1 LHPVETAKRRPM
13 EHGDKD
19 HVAIRSRG
27 PLPLVMQGASP
38 PEAATHEERRSV
50 IVSVSTECFPEL
62 SLSNAMERLAELE
75 YTAVEID
82 VHEHGGHLQPARVAA
97 NPDLAIREC
106 SDLQR
111 LRPVAV
117 SFAAAESPTMYDQFE
132 SCCRLAKSLGVVTM
146 VVESSELGT
155 PFNGEIERLRKLVS
169 IAAGL
174 DALVGVK
181 TEAGRMTQDA
191 ETTASL
197 CRNVPGL
204 GVTLDPSHF
213 IFGHKKVASWESI
226 LKYVC
231 HVHLRDTKQDT
242 FQVRIGQGSV
252 EYGKLFNQ
260 LERVGYKRALSV
272 HLPPLPNVD
281 QVAELR
287 KMRLLLE
294 SLL

>member
-1 LHPVETAKRRPM
+1 M
-13 EHGDKD
+13 
-19 HVAIRSRG
+19 
-27 PLPLVMQGASP
+27 
-38 PEAATHEERRSV
+38 
-50 IVSVSTECFPEL
+50 IVSVSTECFPDL
-62 SLSNAMERLAELE
+62 PLAKAMERLAELE

-82 VHEHGGHLQPARVAA
+82 VHENGGHLQPALVASDPEA
-97 NPDLAIREC
+97 AIREC

-117 SFAAAESPTMYDQFE
+117 SFAAAETPTMYDQF
-132 SCCRLAKSLGVVTM
+132 SACCRLAKSLGVVTM

-155 PFNGEIERLRKLVS
+155 PFNGEIERLRKLVA
-169 IAAGL
+169 IATDL
-174 DALVGVK
+174 DAVVGVK
-181 TEAGRMTQDA
+181 TASGRMTQDA

-213 IFGHKKVASWESI
+213 IFGHKKQASWEAI

-231 HVHLRDTKQDT
+231 HVHLRDTKPDA
-242 FQVRIGQGSV
+242 FQVRIGQGNI

-272 HLPPLPNVD
+272 HVPPLENVD
-281 QVAELR
+281 QVSELR

>member
-1 LHPVETAKRRPM
+1 M
-13 EHGDKD
+13 
-19 HVAIRSRG
+19 
-27 PLPLVMQGASP
+27 
-38 PEAATHEERRSV
+38 

-62 SLSNAMERLAELE
+62 PLANAMERLAELE

-82 VHEHGGHLQPARVAA
+82 VHEHGGHLQPAQVAA
-97 NPDLAIREC
+97 SPELAIREC

-117 SFAAAESPTMYDQFE
+117 SFAAADCPTMYDQFE

-155 PFNGEIERLRKLVS
+155 PFN

-174 DALVGVK
+174 DAIVGVK

-204 GVTLDPSHF
+204 WVTLDPSHF
-213 IFGHKKVASWESI
+213 IFGHKKMASWESI

>member
-1 LHPVETAKRRPM
+1 M
-13 EHGDKD
+13 
-19 HVAIRSRG
+19 
-27 PLPLVMQGASP
+27 
-38 PEAATHEERRSV
+38 

-62 SLSNAMERLAELE
+62 PLAKAMERLAELE
-75 YTAVEID
+75 YMAVEID
-82 VHEHGGHLQPARVAA
+82 VHENGSHLQPVRVAA
-97 NPDLAIREC
+97 SPEEAIREC

-117 SFAAAESPTMYDQFE
+117 SFAAVESATMYDQFAA
-132 SCCRLAKSLGVVTM
+132 CCRLAKSLGVVSM

-155 PFNGEIERLRKLVS
+155 PFNGEIERLRKVVG
-169 IAAGL
+169 IASGL
-174 DALVGVK
+174 DAVVGVK
-181 TEAGRMTQDA
+181 TAAGRMTQDA

-213 IFGHKKVASWESI
+213 IFGHKKQASWEPI

-231 HVHLRDTKQDT
+231 HVHLRDSRPDA
-242 FQVRIGQGSV
+242 FQVRIGQGNI

-272 HLPPLPNVD
+272 HVPPLEGVD
-281 QVAELR
+281 QVGELR

>member
-1 LHPVETAKRRPM
+1 MFVC
-13 EHGDKD
+13 
-19 HVAIRSRG
+19 
-27 PLPLVMQGASP
+27 
-38 PEAATHEERRSV
+38 
-50 IVSVSTECFPEL
+50 VSTECLPDMPL
-62 SLSNAMERLAELE
+62 AAAMERLAELE
-75 YTAVEID
+75 FTAVELD
-82 VHEHGGHLQPARVAA
+82 VHEHGGHLRPVMVAA
-97 NPDLAIREC
+97 NPDAAIAEC

-117 SFAAAESPTMYDQFE
+117 SFAAAETPEVYDLF
-132 SCCRLAKSLGVVTM
+132 SACCRLAKSLGVVTL

-155 PFNGEIERLRKLVS
+155 PFNGEIERLRKMVA
-169 IAAGL
+169 IASGL
-174 DALVGVK
+174 GAVVAVK
-181 TEAGRMTQDA
+181 TSAGRMTQDA

-213 IFGHKKVASWESI
+213 IHGHKKPASWEPI

-231 HVHLRDTKQDT
+231 HVHLRDTKADVP
-242 FQVRIGQGSV
+242 QVRIGQGSV
-252 EYGKLFNQ
+252 EYGKLVAQ
-260 LERVGYKRALSV
+260 LERIGYKRALCA
-272 HLPPLPNVD
+272 HMPPLEGVD

>member
-1 LHPVETAKRRPM
+1 
-13 EHGDKD
+13 
-19 HVAIRSRG
+19 
-27 PLPLVMQGASP
+27 
-38 PEAATHEERRSV
+38 V

-62 SLSNAMERLAELE
+62 PLAKAMERLAELE

-82 VHEHGGHLQPARVAA
+82 VHENGGHLQPALVASDPEA
-97 NPDLAIREC
+97 AIREC

-117 SFAAAESPTMYDQFE
+117 SFAAAETPTMYDQF
-132 SCCRLAKSLGVVTM
+132 SACCRLAKSLGVVTM

-155 PFNGEIERLRKLVS
+155 PFNGEIERLRKLVA
-169 IAAGL
+169 IATDL
-174 DALVGVK
+174 DAVVGVK
-181 TEAGRMTQDA
+181 TASGRMTQDA

-213 IFGHKKVASWESI
+213 IFGHKKPASWESI
-226 LKYVC
+226 IKYVC
-231 HVHLRDTKQDT
+231 HVHLRDTRPEA
-242 FQVRIGQGSV
+242 FQVRIGQGNI

-272 HLPPLPNVD
+272 HVPPLENVD

>member
-1 LHPVETAKRRPM
+1 MFVC
-13 EHGDKD
+13 
-19 HVAIRSRG
+19 
-27 PLPLVMQGASP
+27 
-38 PEAATHEERRSV
+38 
-50 IVSVSTECFPEL
+50 VSTECFPAL
-62 SLSNAMERLAELE
+62 PLAQAMERLAELE
-75 YTAVEID
+75 FTAVELD
-82 VHEHGGHLQPARVAA
+82 VHETGGHLQPARVAA
-97 NPDLAIREC
+97 DQEAAIAAC

-117 SFAAAESPTMYDQFE
+117 SFAAPENAELYERFQA
-132 SCCRLAKSLGVVTM
+132 CCRLAKSLGVVTM

-155 PFNGEIERLRKLVS
+155 PFNGEIERLRKMVA

-174 DALVGVK
+174 GVVVGVK

-213 IFGHKKVASWESI
+213 IYGHKKPASWESI

-231 HVHLRDTKQDT
+231 HVHLRDTKADV

-252 EYGKLFNQ
+252 EYGKLVAQ
-260 LERVGYKRALSV
+260 LERVGYTRGLCA
-272 HLPPLPNVD
+272 HLPPLDGID
-281 QVAELR
+281 QLAELR

-294 SLL
+294 AYL